1 MTVLANI
8 RGRVCCC
15 IAMLFMAV
23 IPGVCLAA
31 EDAVAVLLSR
41 EIAPY
46 VSMVEGLES
55 RLGNLPV
62 QRFFL
67 DEQGKPYSLGDR
79 GAKLDP
85 SQYAAFVAV
94 GPEALRYLLPR
105 AGSVPLVYGMVLSPE
120 NVMGAADKSVC
131 GVSLNIPVKD
141 QLTAIRQ
148 HVPAVARL
156 GVLFDPENNRAWFED
171 ARIVAT
177 AMGLELVPL
186 RVNRQSAKLDIIGDF
201 SSLGTILF
209 IPDKSIISKAVIQH
223 VIKQAVLHRTPVVGY
238 NQFFYDSGA
247 ALSFIIDYPM
257 VGQQVAAQVLQLLAG
272 GKCQGTTA
280 PNFAVKVNDDAWR
293 VLNITPPGKIG
304 R

>member
-1 MTVLANI
+1 MLPHLI
-8 RGRVCCC
+8 RLCG
-15 IAMLFMAV
+15 
-23 IPGVCLAA
+23 CL
-31 EDAVAVLLSR
+31 AVLLCMAVPGHCQARDEAVGVLISR

-67 DEQGKPYSLGDR
+67 DDQGKPYSLGGH
-79 GAKLDP
+79 GAMLNP
-85 SQYAAFVAV
+85 AQYAVLVAV

-105 AGSVPLVYGMVLSPE
+105 VGPVPLVYSMVLSPE
-120 NVMGAADKSVC
+120 NVVGAVDKLPC

-141 QLTAIRQ
+141 QFAAIRR
-148 HVPAVARL
+148 HFPTVARL

-171 ARIVAT
+171 ASAVAT

-201 SSLGTILF
+201 TQVDTILF

-223 VIKQAVLHRTPVVGY
+223 VIKQAVLHRIPVVGY

-247 ALSFIIDYPM
+247 ALSFIIDYPT
-257 VGQQVAAQVLQLLAG
+257 VGHQVAAQVQQLLAG
-272 GKCQGTTA
+272 DKCQETIA
-280 PNFAVKVNDDAWR
+280 PSFATRVNEDALR
-293 VLNITPPGKIG
+293 ALGLKIPAAAE